1 MVKGLK
7 VLDSQDAMRV
17 NLGLSVA
24 AAAKRKKV
32 VLVSDEEL
40 EAEGCVPLVMKTSS
54 SVSRSNLGTEKKVFR
69 RKAHGAATTA
79 QNRIVPLERPKR
91 ACVSAKSST
100 LRANVEPKASPS
112 AGVDQSCSDEVKAEM
127 ELTGGKLWPS
137 SHYSRVYNRRQ
148 TGDHRMRAF

>member
-17 NLGLSVA
+17 ELGLSAA

-32 VLVSDEEL
+32 VLDSEEEL
-40 EAEGCVPLVMKTSS
+40 EAEGCVALVMKTS
-54 SVSRSNLGTEKKVFR
+54 SVSRSNLGAEKKVFR
-69 RKAHGAATTA
+69 GKAHGTVTTA

-100 LRANVEPKASPS
+100 LRTNVEPKASSS
-112 AGVDQSCSDEVKAEM
+112 AGVDQSCSNEVKTENK
-127 ELTGGKLWPS
+127 LTGGK
-137 SHYSRVYNRRQ
+137 
-148 TGDHRMRAF
+148 F

>member
-17 NLGLSVA
+17 KLGLSA
-24 AAAKRKKV
+24 AAASKRKKI
-32 VLVSDEEL
+32 VLDSEEEL

-54 SVSRSNLGTEKKVFR
+54 SVSRSDLGTTKKVSR
-69 RKAHGAATTA
+69 RKAHGTVTTA

-112 AGVDQSCSDEVKAEM
+112 VGVDQSCPNEVKAEN
-127 ELTGGKLWPS
+127 ELTGGK
-137 SHYSRVYNRRQ
+137 
-148 TGDHRMRAF
+148 F